1 MTNMQKTFRYFDT
14 LLVLFVVTLLI
25 SNIIGTKLIEFGSI
39 ITDGGVILF
48 PLAYILGDVITEVYG
63 YKFTRR
69 AIWMAFSTMLLAVTV
84 FTIVRYLPPA
94 ADYEHQAAF
103 EAVLGFFPRIVF
115 ASLAA
120 FLVGSF
126 ANSWLLAKLKVATKG
141 KKLWLRLLGSTI
153 VGEFL
158 DTVVFALIAFGGI
171 ITGGDMMVYILV
183 GVSLKTLA
191 EVVLMPITYSVVAYI
206 KYREGVDVYD
216 KQIDFN
222 PFRLGL

>member
-1 MTNMQKTFRYFDT
+1 MNMQKTFRYFDT
-14 LLVLFVVTLLI
+14 LLVLLVVTLLL
-25 SNIIGTKLIEFGSI
+25 SNIVGTKLIAFGPI

-69 AIWMAFSTMLLAVTV
+69 AIWTAFGVMLLAVTV

-94 ADYEHQAAF
+94 AEYEHQAAY
-103 EAVLGFFPRIVF
+103 EAVLGFFPRIVI
-115 ASLAA
+115 ASLTA

-126 ANSWLLAKLKVATKG
+126 TNSWLLAKLKVLTKG
-141 KKLWLRLLGSTI
+141 KKLWLRLISSTI

-158 DTVVFALIAFGGI
+158 DTLVFALIAFGGI
-171 ITGGDMMVYILV
+171 ITGGDMVIYILV
-183 GVSLKTLA
+183 GMSLKTLA
-191 EVVLMPITYSVVAYI
+191 EVLLMPITYKVVAYI
-206 KYREGVDVYD
+206 KRREGVDVYD

-222 PFRLGL
+222 PFRLEL

>member
-1 MTNMQKTFRYFDT
+1 M
-14 LLVLFVVTLLI
+14 
-25 SNIIGTKLIEFGSI
+25 
-39 ITDGGVILF
+39 
-48 PLAYILGDVITEVYG
+48 
-63 YKFTRR
+63 
-69 AIWMAFSTMLLAVTV
+69 
-84 FTIVRYLPPA
+84 PPA

-153 VGEFL
+153 VDEFL

-191 EVVLMPITYSVVAYI
+191 EVVLMPITYRVVAYI

>member
-1 MTNMQKTFRYFDT
+1 M
-14 LLVLFVVTLLI
+14 
-25 SNIIGTKLIEFGSI
+25 
-39 ITDGGVILF
+39 
-48 PLAYILGDVITEVYG
+48 
-63 YKFTRR
+63 
-69 AIWMAFSTMLLAVTV
+69 
-84 FTIVRYLPPA
+84 
-94 ADYEHQAAF
+94 
-103 EAVLGFFPRIVF
+103 GFFPRIVF

-191 EVVLMPITYSVVAYI
+191 EVVLMPITYRVVAYI